1 MKKMIVLMLVLALC
15 LSLCA
20 CGGGAGENQKPG
32 TNQSASAPTD
42 KVEPVPEE
50 FKDHPLLS
58 QVYGTWVFEKWG
70 DHNNEYNLYKSLTI
84 NEDGTGVV
92 DGIPAVWS
100 VSEDQTNEN
109 KLVILIYVDNVC
121 IYGASFNESTDLE
134 GNTKIWLLAFEGEYG
149 ALLQTY
155 FNHQ

>member
-84 NEDGTGVV
+84 NEDGTGIV
-92 DGIPAVWS
+92 DGIS
-100 VSEDQTNEN
+100 VIWKISGDQTNDSA
-109 KLVILIYVDNVC
+109 LVVLIYENDVC
-121 IYGASFNESTDLE
+121 IYGARFYESTDVE
-134 GNTKIWLLAFEGEYG
+134 GNTKINLLAFEGEYG
-149 ALLQTY
+149 AMLQTF